1 MKKILLAFTFLAL
14 GLFAEP
20 LYPFKPVKITDG
32 IVCAIGDLN
41 PPTKAN
47 KGFVSNVCSID
58 QGDGLVIVEP
68 GPSYRFA
75 KEFADF
81 AQKSTGKKIKA
92 AVVTN
97 YHDDRLYGAS
107 WYKEQGIPVYA
118 HRSIKGDIEK
128 NPGKFQ
134 RMKHILSPEELQ
146 GTQVVVPDKLF
157 DDKAVIPGKR
167 HTIELLKLSPVSEE
181 HSDIVVWV
189 PDVQFLFAG
198 NIVFNGRTLNYTKN
212 SDMKGWIAALKKIEA
227 LHPKFVLGG
236 HGAEM
241 GPDAYKTSLEY
252 LQSLQKQVKAA
263 YDKDVDMS
271 ELMQHVDLSKF
282 KNLKHAQQLDRHNA
296 KDYYEQL
303 EWAE

>member
-1 MKKILLAFTFLAL
+1 MKKILFALTLFSL

-20 LYPFKPVKITDG
+20 LYHFKPVKVADG
-32 IVCAIGDLN
+32 IVCVIGDLN

-47 KGFVSNVCSID
+47 KGFVSNVCYVD
-58 QGDGLVIVEP
+58 QGDGLVVIEP

-75 KEFADF
+75 QEFADF

-118 HRSIKGDIEK
+118 HRSIKEDIEK
-128 NPGKFQ
+128 NPGKFE
-134 RMKHILSPEELQ
+134 RMKHILSPEELK
-146 GTQVVVPDKLF
+146 GTRIVVPDKLF
-157 DDKAVIPGKR
+157 DKEATIPGKH
-167 HTIELLKLSPVSEE
+167 HTIKLLKLSPVSEE
-181 HSDIVVWV
+181 PSDIAVWV
-189 PDVQFLFAG
+189 PDVKFLFAG
-198 NIVFNGRTLNYTKN
+198 NIVFNGRTLNYTKSSN
-212 SDMKGWIAALKKIEA
+212 MKGWIEALKKIEA
-227 LHPKFVLGG
+227 LHPQVVLGG

-252 LQSLQKQVKAA
+252 LQSLQQQVKAA

-282 KNLKHAQQLDRHNA
+282 KNLGHAAQLNPHNA
-296 KDYYEQL
+296 KNYYEQL
-303 EWAE
+303 EWE